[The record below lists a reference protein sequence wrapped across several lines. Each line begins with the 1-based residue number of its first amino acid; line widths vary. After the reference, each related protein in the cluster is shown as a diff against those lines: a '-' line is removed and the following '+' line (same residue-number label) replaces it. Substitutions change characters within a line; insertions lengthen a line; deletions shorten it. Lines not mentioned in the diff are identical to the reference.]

1 MLHWK
6 KATNSLIWLGLLLP
20 LALFGV
26 SVFRRPSRDAISS
39 QPLFQGITYS
49 RQVKQQPR
57 PQIVHIFEVDLTAPG
72 VEPLTTPGFPGS
84 VANVYNE
91 IPEETL
97 AERTSEFIESQ
108 GVQLAVNG
116 NFFYPFREVT
126 PWNFRPHSGKRVNLV
141 GIAMADGK
149 VVSKPQEDW
158 PSLCLRTGQAT
169 IRIEGDC
176 DNGVHAVAGKLL
188 MVENGIPTEKAT
200 QKIAEE
206 APKPYP
212 FNIVALDATGTR
224 LWLILSDGKQPL
236 YAEGIT
242 LQEAIELLQELGV
255 ETALQLDGGGSTTAA
270 INTPTGPKVLNV
282 PTHTKIPGRQ
292 RPVAN
297 NLGFFANP
305 IEP

>member
-6 KATNSLIWLGLLLP
+6 KATNSLIWIGLLLP
-20 LALFGV
+20 LVLFGV
-26 SVFRRPSRDAISS
+26 TVFRRPGRDAIAS

-49 RQVKQQPR
+49 RQAQQQPR
-57 PQIVHIFEVDLTAPG
+57 PQIVHIFEIDLTAPG
-72 VEPLTTPGFPGS
+72 VEPLVTPGFPEA

-126 PWNFRPHSGKRVNLV
+126 PWNFRPRSGQRVNLV
-141 GIAMADGK
+141 GIAMSDGK
-149 VVSKPQEDW
+149 LVSKPQKDW
-158 PSLCLRTGQAT
+158 PSLCLRTGQAEIQADGT
-169 IRIEGDC
+169 C
-176 DNGVHAVAGKLL
+176 DNGLHAVAGQMI
-188 MVENGIPTEKAT
+188 MVENGVPTEAAMR
-200 QKIAEE
+200 QIAKE

-242 LQEAIELLQELGV
+242 LQEAVELLQDLGV
-255 ETALQLDGGGSTTAA
+255 ETALRLDGGGSTTVA
-270 INTPTGPKVLNV
+270 IDSPTGPKVLNV

-297 NLGFFANP
+297 NLGFFARP
-305 IEP
+305 LED